1 MDFISKLVNKSNE
14 VVKPSFAGKIVGL
27 YFSAHWCPPCR
38 SFTPVLSAKFLELK
52 AAGKPFDII
61 FVSADNDEDAAIDYF
76 KSMSWDLMVQFDDQ
90 DTKDLLDQ
98 KYEIEGIPTLV
109 LVNGDTGSLIT
120 TDGRE
125 ALFEVDFEK
134 LSNFAEEKAKLEAE
148 KEAKLKDLRDNFVL
162 SKVFNENSIVDKDNN
177 NVPLSNFNSK
187 ILGIYFSAHWC
198 PPCRS
203 FTPVLGDK
211 YNDLLSQS
219 KPFDIIFVSSDRD
232 EKSCSE
238 YFSQMPWKCLR
249 YTERE
254 TKVLLS
260 ELFEVEGIPTLV
272 LIDTE
277 TGKIL
282 STDGRSDLF
291 EKDFDSLKTTSV
303 FNFSGSN

>member
-1 MDFISKLVNKSNE
+1 
-14 VVKPSFAGKIVGL
+14 
-27 YFSAHWCPPCR
+27 
-38 SFTPVLSAKFLELK
+38 
-52 AAGKPFDII
+52 
-61 FVSADNDEDAAIDYF
+61 
-76 KSMSWDLMVQFDDQ
+76 MSWDLMVQFDDQ

-125 ALFEVDFEK
+125 ALFQVDFEK

-148 KEAKLKDLRDNFVL
+148 KEAKLANLRSKFEL

-187 ILGIYFSAHWC
+187 ILGIYFSAHWYHHLSFTSIITSHPLASSLIIINRC

-211 YNDLLSQS
+211 YNDLLSKS
-219 KPFDIIFVSSDRD
+219 KPFDIIFVSYDRD

-249 YTERE
+249 YNERE
-254 TKVLLS
+254 TKFLLS

-303 FNFSGSN
+303 FNFSQSN